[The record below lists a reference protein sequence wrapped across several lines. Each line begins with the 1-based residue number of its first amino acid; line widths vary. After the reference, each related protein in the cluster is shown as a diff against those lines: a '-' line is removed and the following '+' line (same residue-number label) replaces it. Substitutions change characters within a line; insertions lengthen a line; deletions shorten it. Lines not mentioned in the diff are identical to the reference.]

1 MALNSISSYYLYTTH
16 FRQARKLEEIISHHI
31 SCWVPGVVD
40 MHSLQTYYFGSDA
53 AKYEVSL
60 YTKDVYI
67 RSNYTTWSY
76 HTQNSGTSSRVNNL
90 FSIYLNSLLKVRLLI
105 LQIQYDFVYNDNV

>member
-31 SCWVPGVVD
+31 SCWVPGVFD
-40 MHSLQTYYFGSDA
+40 IYSLQSYCLGHDA
-53 AKYEVSL
+53 AKHGVSL
-60 YTKDVYI
+60 STTDVYI
-67 RSNYTTWSY
+67 RSRYTTWSY
-76 HTQNSGTSSRVNNL
+76 HTQNSGTSSRINNL